1 MVFTVRVK
9 DKIART
15 TNMLRLRNWITTRLY
30 LIVFEHCDTSQLLI
44 DCYQV
49 DYKSQNTSSKNIQKP
64 WTIQRIIQMLI
75 HILDKRCST
84 FSGLFRHSCHLLNVY
99 QNCISENEVLV
110 KDPLLRFETKWLEGL
125 LYFFHLKTIIIE
137 GNSQLEVS
145 IVFSNIYRDLYLSH

>member
-110 KDPLLRFETKWLEGL
+110 KDPLLRFETKWLEGFAL
-125 LYFFHLKTIIIE
+125 FFNLKTIMIK
-137 GNSQLEVS
+137 
-145 IVFSNIYRDLYLSH
+145 

>member
-9 DKIART
+9 DKIAT
-15 TNMLRLRNWITTRLY
+15 ATNMLRLRNWITTRLY

-84 FSGLFRHSCHLLNVY
+84 FSGLEILFRHSCHLLNIK
-99 QNCISENEVLV
+99 C
-110 KDPLLRFETKWLEGL
+110 
-125 LYFFHLKTIIIE
+125 
-137 GNSQLEVS
+137 VS
-145 IVFSNIYRDLYLSH
+145 KLYLRKWGSSERPSLKIWNKMTWGVCSIF